1 MSVILLFSITGFFL
15 WFCGDGILNLFY
27 PQDPY
32 SSFLIAFSVFTLL
45 WSLIFLGQSW
55 IGIQILRVIKGARPL
70 IEKENSRLKELTASV
85 QHEIF
90 LKTGLEPLSLDI
102 YFEESPLP
110 MIWAVGRK
118 TLFMSRTLYEMTTDK
133 ELKGLIAAEL
143 ASLHRGDAQRRFCT
157 LVLGF
162 IPLSFAWSLKM
173 GGKALCEMSLSM
185 APKQKEALPFVA
197 VQVITLLMGFFLIL
211 GWGFTK
217 IAFGILSLLSW
228 APHHRQIFKS
238 DLFAQDVGFGEGLLS
253 FLHKIKNFDFDQ
265 SDRLNDRFSD
275 TAPKI
280 MIRIG
285 RLEKGLKNSHLSSF

>member
-1 MSVILLFSITGFFL
+1 M
-15 WFCGDGILNLFY
+15 
-27 PQDPY
+27 
-32 SSFLIAFSVFTLL
+32 
-45 WSLIFLGQSW
+45 GQSW
-55 IGIQILRVIKGARPL
+55 IGIQILRVIKGLRPL
-70 IEKENSRLKELTASV
+70 IDRERSRLKELTSSV

-102 YFEESPLP
+102 YFEENPLP
-110 MIWAVGRK
+110 TISAVGRK
-118 TLFMSRTLYEMTTDK
+118 TLFMSRTLYEMSTDK
-133 ELKGLIAAEL
+133 ELKGLIASEL

-157 LVLGF
+157 LILGF
-162 IPLSFAWSLKM
+162 IPLSFAWGLKI

-185 APKQKEALPFVA
+185 APKQKEALPFVI

-211 GWGFTK
+211 GWGLTK
-217 IAFGILSLLSW
+217 IALGILSLLSW
-228 APHHRQIFKS
+228 IPHHRQIFKS

-265 SDRLNDRFSD
+265 SDRFNDRFSD

-285 RLEKGLKNSHLSSF
+285 KLEKALKS